1 MDFGSTS
8 SPITL
13 ETRLVDHD
21 RPVLLSGVQALV
33 RVLLEQARLDRA
45 AGLRTEG
52 LVSGYR
58 GSPLGGVDQEM
69 WRREKL
75 LGEAGVRFQPGLN
88 EDLAATMLWG
98 SQQVDLFPGKR
109 VDGVFG
115 MWYGKGPGVDR
126 SGDAFRCA
134 NTMGT
139 SRHGGVLA
147 VSGDDHVAHSSVFP
161 HSTEGI
167 FESVNIPI
175 LQPADVQD
183 IVDLG
188 LAGIAMS
195 RFSGLWVALKT
206 IAETA
211 EQHGTAVIP
220 SLRRFATPD
229 IALPPHGLN
238 IDGHLA
244 WPAQR
249 QVLER
254 RVLVERLPAAL
265 AWARANRLDRLVAG
279 DAAAEIGF
287 VTVGKAHHDLLHAL
301 TRLGLDRHPA
311 LAIYKVALTWP
322 LEPEGLRDF
331 ARGKRALI
339 VVEEK
344 RSFVERQIRDTL
356 YNLAER
362 PAVLGKLDLDG
373 ADLLPAE
380 LELSPELIMPA
391 LARAL
396 RPFGVPGL
404 SDLPETRL
412 PALPASAGIIAR
424 APMFCAG
431 CPHNTSTVLPDGSFA
446 MAGIGCHTMAVST
459 SDNTRTFSQMGGE
472 GVPWVGLAPFMEVP
486 HMFANMGDGTYQHS
500 GLLAIRQAI
509 AAKTHITYKLLFN
522 DAVAMTG
529 GQPAEGG
536 PTVIKLAAQ
545 LAAEGVGQ
553 LAVVADD
560 PARLPDAAALPPGTL
575 RHGRD
580 ELDAVQRKMRE
591 HQGVSAI
598 IYDQVCATEKRR
610 RRKRGKMA
618 QAETRVL
625 INQDVCE
632 NCGDCTAQS
641 NCIAIEP
648 VATDHGRKRR
658 ISPTSCNT
666 DLSCLKGFCPS
677 FVTSSAA
684 APPPVMDHAA
694 LWQAREA
701 ELSAGLPQPAPATSK
716 IWRGLFAGIG
726 GGGIVTCGQIVAMAA
741 HLEGRQVTTLDF
753 TGLAQKNGAV
763 VSHVQMAAAGLDVV
777 RIPRGE
783 ADLLLAA
790 DLAVGAGADVLGRC
804 RADAAVIGNLD
815 LQAGAGFLKE
825 RDYAVDAGL
834 HRRAIGRVADRGA
847 SVYLHG
853 SQISERLF
861 GTAQAVNTLMLGI
874 AWQEGALPLGE
885 ASLKRAIELNGTAV
899 PLNHRAFLWG
909 RILATR
915 PELADAIMADTAPLP
930 DDLPS
935 VIARRTAE
943 IEAYGNARLARR
955 YRTLVDAAGAR
966 EAALVGA
973 PGAFTRAVAE
983 GWYRALAYKDEYEVA
998 RLHAATDYGA
1008 EPVFH
1013 MAPPLITG
1021 IDAATGR
1028 RRKIAIPGRVALPLF
1043 RLLRHGK
1050 ALRGTVLDPFGWQ
1063 EDRRE
1068 ERKLLT
1074 RYETDIT
1081 SLLPKLRADTLA
1093 AAIELAGLP
1102 VEIRGFGPIKAKSM
1116 ADAAPR
1122 RTALLA
1128 AIGCTRNGKSAWLQS
1143 KTSENREK
1151 PPCSTTPTPTTSSSK
1166 PPAVSRR
1173 SAWPPPP
1180 RRARR
1185 PA

>member
-1 MDFGSTS
+1 MDIGLALSR
-8 SPITL
+8 ITL

-33 RVLLEQARLDRA
+33 RVLLEQSRLDRA
-45 AGLRTEG
+45 AGLNTGG

-75 LGEAGVRFQPGLN
+75 LGEAGIRFQPGLN

-98 SQQVDLFPGKR
+98 AQQVDLFPGKR

-183 IVDLG
+183 IVDFG

-211 EQHGTAVIP
+211 EQHGTAVVP
-220 SLRRFATPD
+220 SLRRFTTPD

-238 IDGHLA
+238 IDGGLA

-249 QVLER
+249 QELER

-265 AWARANRLDRLVAG
+265 AWARANRLDRVVSG
-279 DAAAEIGF
+279 SDAAEIGF
-287 VTVGKAHHDLLHAL
+287 VTVGKAHHDLMHAL
-301 TRLGLDRHPA
+301 SRLGLDRHPA
-311 LAIYKVALTWP
+311 LAVYKVALTWP
-322 LEPEGLRDF
+322 LETQGLRDF

-344 RSFVERQIRDTL
+344 RSFVERQVRDTL
-356 YNLAER
+356 YNMAER
-362 PAVLGKLDLDG
+362 PAVMGKLDLDG
-373 ADLLPAE
+373 VDLLPAQ

-391 LARAL
+391 LARVL
-396 RPFGVPGL
+396 RSFGLEVAEPRL
-404 SDLPETRL
+404 S
-412 PALPASAGIIAR
+412 ALPASAGLITR

-431 CPHNTSTVLPDGSFA
+431 CPHNTSTVLPNGSFA

-459 SDNTRTFSQMGGE
+459 SEFTRTFSQMGGE
-472 GVPWVGLAPFMEVP
+472 GVPWVGLAPFMTVP

-509 AAKTHITYKLLFN
+509 AAKTPMTYKLLFN

-536 PTVIKLAAQ
+536 PTVVKLAAQ
-545 LAAEGVGQ
+545 LAAEGIGK
-553 LAVVADD
+553 LAIVADD
-560 PARLPDAAALPPGTL
+560 PARLPDPSALPPGTL
-575 RHGRD
+575 RHGRA
-580 ELDAVQRKMRE
+580 ELDAVQRKLRE
-591 HQGVSAI
+591 FPGVSAI

-618 QAETRVL
+618 QAETRVI
-625 INQDVCE
+625 INQDICE

-684 APPPVMDHAA
+684 APPPVMDHAG

-701 ELSAGLPQPAPATSK
+701 ELSAGLPEPALATGT

-741 HLEGRQVTTLDF
+741 HLEGRQVSTLDF

-763 VSHVQMAAAGLDVV
+763 VSHVQMAEAGLDVV
-777 RIPRGE
+777 RIPLGE

-815 LQAGAGFLKE
+815 LQAGAGFLTD
-825 RDYAVDAGL
+825 RNLAIDAGL
-834 HRRAIGRVADRGA
+834 HRRAIGRVVDRGA
-847 SVYLHG
+847 SVYLRG

-874 AWQEGALPLGE
+874 AWQEGALPLG
-885 ASLKRAIELNGTAV
+885 ASSLMRAIELNGTAV

-915 PELADAIMADTAPLP
+915 PALADEIMADAAPLP
-930 DDLPS
+930 DDLAS
-935 VIARRTAE
+935 VIDRRSAE
-943 IEAYGNARLARR
+943 VETYGTARLARR
-955 YRTLVDAAGAR
+955 YRALVDSAAAR
-966 EAALVGA
+966 ETVLLGQ

-998 RLHAATDYGA
+998 RLHAAADYGA

-1013 MAPPLITG
+1013 LAPPLVSG
-1021 IDAATGR
+1021 IDKATGR
-1028 RRKIAIPGRVALPLF
+1028 RRKIAIPGRLALPLF

-1050 ALRGTVLDPFGWQ
+1050 ALRGTPLDPFGWQ
-1063 EDRRE
+1063 ADRRE
-1068 ERKLLT
+1068 ERSLMAQ
-1074 RYETDIT
+1074 YEADI
-1081 SLLPKLRADTLA
+1081 SACLPKLRTDTLA
-1093 AAIELAGLP
+1093 AATDLAGLP
-1102 VEIRGFGPIKAKSM
+1102 LDIRGFGPIKARAM
-1116 ADAAPR
+1116 QDAVKR

-1128 AIGCTRNGKSAWLQS
+1128 TIDAPVMASQLAA
-1143 KTSENREK
+1143 E
-1151 PPCSTTPTPTTSSSK
+1151 
-1166 PPAVSRR
+1166 
-1173 SAWPPPP
+1173 
-1180 RRARR
+1180 
-1185 PA
+1185 

>member
-1 MDFGSTS
+1 MDLGLAV

-13 ETRLVDHD
+13 ETRLTDHD

-33 RVLLEQARLDRA
+33 RVLLEQSRLDRA
-45 AGLRTEG
+45 AGLNTGG

-75 LGEAGVRFQPGLN
+75 LTAAGVRFQPGLN

-98 SQQVDLFPGKR
+98 AQQVDLFPGKR

-139 SRHGGVLA
+139 SKSGGVLA

-167 FESVNIPI
+167 FESVNMPI

-183 IVDLG
+183 IIDLG

-195 RFSGLWVALKT
+195 RFCGLWVALKT

-220 SLRRFATPD
+220 SRREFITPD
-229 IALPPHGLN
+229 IALPAHGLN
-238 IDGHLA
+238 MDPHLA

-249 QVLER
+249 QALER
-254 RVLVERLPAAL
+254 RVLTERLPAAL
-265 AWARANRLDRLVAG
+265 AWARANRLDKLVSG
-279 DAAAEIGF
+279 AADAEIGI
-287 VTVGKAHHDLLHAL
+287 VTVGKAHHDLMHAL
-301 TRLGLDRHPA
+301 TRLGLERHPA
-311 LAIYKVALTWP
+311 LAVYKVALTWP
-322 LEPEGLRDF
+322 LETEGLRAF
-331 ARGKRALI
+331 AAGKRALL

-344 RSFVERQIRDTL
+344 RSFVERQIRETL

-373 ADLLPAE
+373 ADLLPAQ

-391 LARAL
+391 LARVL
-396 RPFGVPGL
+396 RPYGIEMAEP
-404 SDLPETRL
+404 RL
-412 PALPASAGIIAR
+412 PTLPASAGIIAR

-459 SDNTRTFSQMGGE
+459 SEFTRTFSQMGGE
-472 GVPWVGLAPFMEVP
+472 GVPWVGLEHFTEIP

-500 GLLAIRQAI
+500 GLLAIRQAV
-509 AAKTHITYKLLFN
+509 AAKATMTYKLLFN

-536 PTVIKLAAQ
+536 PTVPKLAAQ
-545 LAAEGVGQ
+545 LAAEGVGRI
-553 LAVVADD
+553 AIVADD

-580 ELDAVQRKMRE
+580 ELDAVQRGLRE
-591 HQGVSAI
+591 FAGVSAI

-618 QAETRVL
+618 QAETRVM
-625 INQDVCE
+625 INPDVCE

-684 APPPVMDHAA
+684 APPPIMDHAA
-694 LWQAREA
+694 IWAARET
-701 ELSAGLPQPAPATSK
+701 ELSAGLGEPARPTAAV
-716 IWRGLFAGIG
+716 WRGLFAGIG

-763 VSHVQMAAAGLDVV
+763 VSHVQMADAALDVV
-777 RIPRGE
+777 CIPRGE

-790 DLAVGAGADVLGRC
+790 DLAVGAGPDVLGRC
-804 RADAAVIGNLD
+804 RDDAAVIGNLD

-825 RDYAVDAGL
+825 RDLTIDPGL
-834 HRRAIGRVADRGA
+834 HRRAIGRVVDRGA
-847 SVYLHG
+847 SVYLRG

-861 GTAQAVNTLMLGI
+861 GTAQAVNTLMLGV

-885 ASLKRAIELNGTAV
+885 ASLQRAIELNGTLV
-899 PLNHRAFLWG
+899 SLNHRAFLWG
-909 RILATR
+909 RILAAR
-915 PELADAIMADTAPLP
+915 PEIADAIMADTDPLP
-930 DDLPS
+930 DELPS

-943 IEAYGNARLARR
+943 VEAYGTARLARR
-955 YRTLVDAAGAR
+955 YRDLVDAAQAR
-966 EAALVGA
+966 ETAVLGR

-983 GWYRALAYKDEYEVA
+983 GWYRALAYKDEYEIA
-998 RLHAATDYGA
+998 RLHAAAEYGPN
-1008 EPVFH
+1008 PVFH
-1013 MAPPLITG
+1013 LAPPLVTG
-1021 IDAATGR
+1021 IDKATGR
-1028 RRKIAIPGRVALPLF
+1028 RRKMAIPGRLALPLF
-1043 RLLRHGK
+1043 RALRHGK
-1050 ALRGTVLDPFGWQ
+1050 ALRGTPLDPFGWQ
-1063 EDRRE
+1063 ADRRE
-1068 ERKLLT
+1068 ERALLT
-1074 RYETDIT
+1074 RYEADIRAI
-1081 SLLPKLRADTLA
+1081 LPGLRDDTLA
-1093 AAIELAGLP
+1093 PATELAGQP
-1102 VEIRGFGPIKAKSM
+1102 IDIRGFGPVKAKSM
-1116 ADAAPR
+1116 VTAASR
-1122 RTALLA
+1122 RQALLD
-1128 AIGCTRNGKSAWLQS
+1128 AIRA
-1143 KTSENREK
+1143 
-1151 PPCSTTPTPTTSSSK
+1151 
-1166 PPAVSRR
+1166 PAV
-1173 SAWPPPP
+1173 AI
-1180 RRARR
+1180 RA
-1185 PA
+1185 AAE